1 MSISVVVVTYNRQEE
16 VKMTI
21 RSLMSQ
27 TNRPLEIIVIDDN
40 SNPPLTLE
48 SVDPVVKI
56 IRTDEELGISKARNY
71 GVKIAKGDYLAFIDD
86 DALASKHWIDAI
98 QQGIQEGAEVLGG
111 PLIPRYRSKPPSWW
125 SEKNLGY
132 FVGVGNSEKKTEIW
146 GANMV
151 FKRTVLE
158 KLGYFDPKLSSYKGK
173 RLHGEDIVLIAK
185 AKAHFKVMFI
195 PKAIVFHSVKP
206 SRLTLTYII
215 KWSYVQGRSLR
226 IAYGP
231 GKLTFFF
238 FVKAMLAFFN
248 PFSKIGKSGK
258 INQIAIMVEQ
268 IGAII

>member
-40 SNPPLTLE
+40 SNPSLTLE

-56 IRTDEELGISKARNY
+56 IRTDEELGISRARNY
-71 GVKIAKGDYLAFIDD
+71 GVKIAKGDYIAFIDD
-86 DALASKHWIDAI
+86 DALASKHWIAAI

-125 SEKNLGY
+125 SEKDLGY
-132 FVGVGNSEKKTEIW
+132 FVGVGNSERTEIW

-151 FKRTVLE
+151 FKRTVFE
-158 KLGYFDPKLSSYKGK
+158 KIGYFNPMLGSYKGK
-173 RLHGEDIVLIAK
+173 RLNGEDTFSIAK
-185 AKAHFKVMFI
+185 ARAHFKVMFI
-195 PKAIVFHSVKP
+195 PEANVFHSVKS

-215 KWSYVQGRSLR
+215 KWSYVSGKSQR
-226 IAYGP
+226 IASGP
-231 GKLTFFF
+231 GKLAFFY
-238 FVKAMLAFFN
+238 FVKAMLEFFN
-248 PFSKIGKSGK
+248 PFSKIGKSGR
-258 INQIAIMVEQ
+258 IHRIAIMVEQ
-268 IGAII
+268 IGCII